1 MRVLITGIGAR
12 CSLGNDRVALWDGI
26 SRGRSGVSPITR
38 FDVTPFDVNLGAL
51 VPSGDRYRGEA
62 QRMLA
67 YARAAATEALDH
79 ARISDRGEVAA
90 VLGTC
95 NGVPL
100 GSEIQ
105 SIGTAVVRSL
115 GLGGPAIV
123 SSTACASSA
132 HAIAMGADFV
142 RRGVAEV
149 VLVGGMDTIS
159 MEVFAGFHAL
169 GLLSSSPCVPFSR
182 IEGTTLGEGAA
193 FMLLESAESVKRR
206 ASTPVAEVV
215 GYGMSADAYHDTT
228 PDPSGAG
235 LARALGLA
243 LEDAGLPPGA
253 ICYYNAHGTGTVS
266 NDSSEWRAVRR
277 AFGDAAQHMPV
288 SASKSFLGHTLG
300 ACGALEAVVTVMA
313 LVNEAVPPTLGL
325 TEPRPGSPTDP
336 VIGSSPR
343 PHGTRNA
350 VSGSAGFGGLNAALV
365 FGKASNGRRTNGR
378 APRPVGLTSVAAV
391 RDPLEI
397 GRFLPSAELRGSDRY
412 ARLLTG
418 AVAKAL
424 MEGGCRLR
432 TSDCDKIGLFAGQA
446 RASPD
451 SAAAFH
457 RSLLEGGPTAVS
469 ALAFTRLLCS
479 YATGACSRLLGLR
492 GPAVSFSTGS
502 DSGLAAL
509 VLAADY
515 LAWHDDV
522 DHMVAAAVGGTDGDH
537 DSGPAAAGILLGEAG
552 DGTSLLLRG
561 WAFARDCRAATQKAL
576 RQGSRRKEQ
585 VTATFA
591 VCGGDAFGLR
601 SVIEVVEDVQ
611 ERDPGPVLI
620 VGEGELAASAVV
632 LESARRACNVH

>member
-12 CSLGNDRVALWDGI
+12 CSLGEDCVALWDGI
-26 SRGRSGVSPITR
+26 SRGESGISAITR

-51 VPSGDRYRGEA
+51 IPSGDRYRGEA

-79 ARISDRGEVAA
+79 AQISDYGEVAA

-105 SIGTAVVRSL
+105 SMGTAVVRSL

-142 RRGVAEV
+142 RRGIAEV
-149 VLVGGMDTIS
+149 VLVGGMDTVS
-159 MEVFAGFHAL
+159 MEVFAGFHTL

-182 IEGTTLGEGAA
+182 VEGTTLGEGAA
-193 FMLLESAESVKRR
+193 FMVLESAASVKRR
-206 ASTPVAEVV
+206 AAKPVAEFV
-215 GYGMSADAYHDTT
+215 GYGMSADAHHDTT

-243 LEDAGLPPGA
+243 LEDAGLPPEA

-266 NDSSEWRAVRR
+266 NDSAEWRAVRR
-277 AFGDAAQHMPV
+277 AFGDAAKQMPV

-313 LVNEAVPPTLGL
+313 LTNEAVPPTLGL
-325 TEPRPGSPTDP
+325 VEPRPGSPTDP

-343 PHGTRNA
+343 SHGIQNA

-365 FGKASNGRRTNGR
+365 FGRGTNGGRTNGR
-378 APRPVGLTSVAAV
+378 APRPVGLTGVAV
-391 RDPLEI
+391 GSDPLEV
-397 GRFLPSAELRGSDRY
+397 GRLLPPAELRGSDRY

-418 AVAKAL
+418 AVARVL

-432 TSDCDKIGLFAGQA
+432 TSDCDNIGLFVGQA

-451 SAAAFH
+451 SAEAFH
-457 RSLLEGGPTAVS
+457 RSLVEGGPTAVS

-479 YATGACSRLLGLR
+479 YAAGACSRLLGLR

-522 DHMVAAAVGGTDGDH
+522 DHMVAAAVGGPDIDDH
-537 DSGPAAAGILLGEAG
+537 HASAAAGILLGEG
-552 DGTSLLLRG
+552 GEGTSILLRG
-561 WAFARDCRAATQKAL
+561 WTFAPDCRSAACRAL
-576 RQGSRRKEQ
+576 QQASLRDGQ
-585 VTATFA
+585 VARTFA
-591 VCGGDAFGLR
+591 VGHDEAFGLR
-601 SVIEVVEDVQ
+601 SVVEVVEEVWK
-611 ERDPGPVLI
+611 RRPGPVLI

-632 LESARRACNVH
+632 LESARTACNVN

>member
-12 CSLGNDRVALWDGI
+12 CSLGEDRIALWDGI
-26 SRGRSGVSPITR
+26 SRGESGISAVSR
-38 FDVTPFDVNLGAL
+38 FDITPFDANLGAL
-51 VPSGDRYRGEA
+51 VPSGDQYCGEA
-62 QRMLA
+62 QRIVA

-79 ARISDRGEVAA
+79 AQIGDRSEVAA

-100 GSEIQ
+100 GTEIQ
-105 SIGTAVVRSL
+105 GMGTAVVRSL

-149 VLVGGMDTIS
+149 VLVGGMDTVS

-193 FMLLESAESVKRR
+193 FMVLESAASVKRR
-206 ASTPVAEVV
+206 GARPVAEFV
-215 GYGMSADAYHDTT
+215 GYGMSADAHHDTT

-243 LEDAGLPPGA
+243 LEDARVPPEA
-253 ICYYNAHGTGTVS
+253 VCYYNAHGTGTVS
-266 NDSSEWRAVRR
+266 NDSAEWRGVRR
-277 AFGDAAQHMPV
+277 AFGDAANRMPV

-313 LVNEAVPPTLGL
+313 LANEAVPPTLGL
-325 TEPRPGSPTDP
+325 VEPRPGSPTDP
-336 VIGSSPR
+336 VMGFGPR
-343 PHGTRNA
+343 RHAIRNA
-350 VSGSAGFGGLNAALV
+350 ISGSAGFGGLNAALV
-365 FGKASNGRRTNGR
+365 FGRGTNGRCANGR
-378 APRPVGLTSVAAV
+378 APRPIGLTSVAV
-391 RDPLEI
+391 GRDPLEV
-397 GRFLPSAELRGSDRY
+397 GRLLPPAELRGCDRY

-432 TSDCDKIGLFAGQA
+432 TSDCDKIGLFVGQA

-451 SAAAFH
+451 SAEAFH
-457 RSLLEGGPTAVS
+457 RSLVEGGPTAVS

-522 DHMVAAAVGGTDGDH
+522 DHMVAAAVGGPDGDDPH
-537 DSGPAAAGILLGEAG
+537 ESAGAGILLGVAG
-552 DGTSLLLRG
+552 EDTSILLRG
-561 WAFARDCRAATQKAL
+561 WGFAADCRTAASSVLQ
-576 RQGSRRKEQ
+576 QGSLREGQ
-585 VTATFA
+585 VTRTFA
-591 VCGGDAFGLR
+591 VTGGEALGLR
-601 SVIEVVEDVQ
+601 SVSEVIDEVQ
-611 ERDPGPVLI
+611 EHPGPVLI

-632 LESARRACNVH
+632 LESARTACNVN